1 MSLESAVRQ
10 ILALPRSAQPS
21 AIRLALRQLPDPG
34 PLEEWNTHFGPGS
47 LFDAWTRTSVASGV
61 YAANV
66 EVLRTFLDGRPDWTA
81 VEIGAGN
88 GALWQ
93 RLLRTEDQGHLVA
106 VDPVSQALDTL
117 ATHLPEGVR
126 CTPVVGD
133 IAEVAIPEADLV
145 VCSLTLHHVAGRTR
159 AERESVGLSGPG
171 KTEVLARIADAIRP
185 NRGVFVLNEADIH
198 CEVDLPS
205 GDPILV
211 DRMCDS
217 YVRRCGHAILEDLR
231 RGPDE
236 DLAARWRHIL
246 RHWCLAQLRLADVPV
261 AERDVY
267 ELDVSR
273 WREVLSA
280 AGLAIEEERFTDE
293 VGLFRQ
299 YVCRAL

>member
-1 MSLESAVRQ
+1 MSLASAVRQ
-10 ILALPRSAQPS
+10 ILALPRTAQPS
-21 AIRLALRQLPDPG
+21 AIQLALRQLPDPG

-61 YAANV
+61 YAANI
-66 EVLRTFLDGRPDWTA
+66 EVLRPVLDAQDGWTA

-93 RLLRTEDQGHLVA
+93 RLLRPEDRGHLVA

-117 ATHLPEGVR
+117 ATHLPKDVAL
-126 CTPVVGD
+126 TPVVAD
-133 IAEVAIPEADLV
+133 VSSVDIPEADV
-145 VCSLTLHHVAGRTR
+145 IVCSLTLHHVAGRTE
-159 AERESVGLSGPG
+159 AERKAVGMTGPG
-171 KTEVLARIADAIRP
+171 KTEVLTRIADAIRP
-185 NRGVFVLNEADIH
+185 RRGLFVLNEADIH
-198 CEVDLPS
+198 CEVDLAP

-217 YVRRCGHAILEDLR
+217 YVRRCGHAVLDDLL

-236 DLAARWRHIL
+236 DLKARWLHIL
-246 RHWCLAQLRLADVPV
+246 RHWCLAQIRLAHVPV
-261 AERDVY
+261 HERDVY

-273 WREVLSA
+273 WREVLGN
-280 AGLAIEEERFTDE
+280 AGLHIESERFTDE

-299 YVCRAL
+299 YVCRAG